1 MSGRTGGAGNGQ
13 PVSRRITVM
22 RAFTGG
28 AWLVLVWV
36 MLWGTWS
43 VGTILAGVVVAVGI
57 GVLLPLPRV
66 SLDRHVRP
74 LLLSRLLL
82 VFLRDLVVASVHVAW
97 LAVRPGPAPRN
108 AVMAVQLRTESDLVL
123 TIVTEML
130 TLVPGSVV
138 IEVSQAEHTLYAHVL
153 DVPDVAHVVEFR
165 GRVLEL
171 EERVVRAIGSSAD
184 VARLREATP

>member
-1 MSGRTGGAGNGQ
+1 MNGQ
-13 PVSRRITVM
+13 EVSRRTTVL
-22 RAFTGG
+22 RALAAG

-43 VGTILAGVVVAVGI
+43 LGTILAGVVVAVGI

-74 LLLSRLLL
+74 LRLSRLLL
-82 VFLRDLVVASVHVAW
+82 VFVRDLVVASVHVAW

-108 AVMAVQLRTESDLVL
+108 AVVGVRLRTESDLVL

-153 DVPDVAHVVEFR
+153 DMPDVANVDEFR

-171 EERVVRAIGSSAD
+171 EKRVVLAVGSNPD
-184 VARLREATP
+184 VARLREVAT

>member
-1 MSGRTGGAGNGQ
+1 MTEHG
-13 PVSRRITVM
+13 VSRRTLVL
-22 RAFTGG
+22 RALAAG

-43 VGTILAGVVVAVGI
+43 LGTILAGVVVAVGI

-74 LLLSRLLL
+74 LRLARLLL
-82 VFLRDLVVASVHVAW
+82 VFVRDLVVASVHVAW
-97 LAVRPGPAPRN
+97 LAVRPRPAPRN
-108 AVMAVQLRTESDLVL
+108 AVVGVRLRTESDLVL

-153 DVPDVAHVVEFR
+153 GVRDLAHVEEFR

-171 EERVVRAIGSSAD
+171 EKRVVLAVGSDAD
-184 VARLREATP
+184 VDRLREVTA

>member
-1 MSGRTGGAGNGQ
+1 MSEGTGGTGNGQ
-13 PVSRRITVM
+13 SVPRRITVM
-22 RAFTGG
+22 RALTGG

-57 GVLLPLPRV
+57 AVLLPLPRV
-66 SLDRHVRP
+66 ALDRHVRP
-74 LLLSRLLL
+74 FRLFRLLL

-108 AVMAVQLRTESDLVL
+108 AVVGVRLQTESDLVL

-153 DVPDVAHVVEFR
+153 DMPDVAHVDEFR

-171 EERVVRAIGSSAD
+171 EERVVRAIGSNQD
-184 VARLREATP
+184 VARLRAVTT